1 MERTE
6 GLLERGAGVEVM
18 VVEDVH
24 VVETHPGQAL
34 IQACQ
39 QVLARAQIAV
49 GARPHVPTSLGRD
62 EQLVAVITKVGVK
75 DSPEVAFGGSVRRPV
90 VVLGVEMRFAPTEG
104 ASQDGSLGAERPL
117 VAEVLPQSE
126 RHTWQQHA
134 ASTAAAVGHRVVA
147 VVRGN
152 MARGHG
158 WVTSRFCR
166 ASSGWPRL
174 MAGLATMIWQS
185 EGR

>member
-90 VVLGVEMRFAPTEG
+90 VVREVEMRYAQVEG
-104 ASQDGSLGAERPL
+104 ASQDAPLG
-117 VAEVLPQSE
+117 
-126 RHTWQQHA
+126 
-134 ASTAAAVGHRVVA
+134 
-147 VVRGN
+147 VVRALVDDG
-152 MARGHG
+152 
-158 WVTSRFCR
+158 V
-166 ASSGWPRL
+166 PP
-174 MAGLATMIWQS
+174 S
-185 EGR
+185 ELPTR